1 MYIIYFIIVYGF
13 IIENVLQMSITQPLE
28 KPCWIEFMLYAGATA
43 MTTSFFANAYYDAK
57 AKRVEGKD
65 NMKHDLFC

>member
-1 MYIIYFIIVYGF
+1 
-13 IIENVLQMSITQPLE
+13 
-28 KPCWIEFMLYAGATA
+28 MLYAGATA